1 MKQTL
6 VQKASPYKRGAAPLA
21 MLFASSL
28 VAGCAN
34 GGGMGRSSVP
44 PGGGTIADTPLSACL
59 TQLATVDLG
68 PNPNL
73 PVISVGEVA
82 DKTNTS
88 EAAANQALA
97 QGVTEMVI
105 NAFYKTGKVR
115 LTERWDI
122 RVALAEVKMV
132 EQNLIQSRRV
142 QDYTIRPS
150 DFIVMGALTEM
161 TPLSGQ
167 RSGSTVVGLDLRVV
181 NAKTFD
187 VTYATTIRRQGSGT
201 DLDAVRGAVEAS
213 VYQIMT
219 DYLGLPATDQCRALA
234 ASTGT

>member
-1 MKQTL
+1 MKQTRAL
-6 VQKASPYKRGAAPLA
+6 TASRRKAAAAPTALVLA
-21 MLFASSL
+21 ASLLS
-28 VAGCAN
+28 GCATGAGR
-34 GGGMGRSSVP
+34 GGSGDIAV
-44 PGGGTIADTPLSACL
+44 ADTPLSACL
-59 TQLATVDLG
+59 VQLASVDLG

-82 DKTNTS
+82 DKTTPTESGDN
-88 EAAANQALA
+88 AALA

-132 EQNLIQSRRV
+132 EQNLIQSRAV

-150 DFIVMGALTEM
+150 DFIVIGALTEF
-161 TPLSGQ
+161 TPVGGP
-167 RSGSTVVGLDLRVV
+167 RSGTAVVGLDLRVV

-187 VTYATTIRRQGSGT
+187 VTYATTMRRQGSGSE
-201 DLDAVRGAVEAS
+201 LDAVRGAVEAS

-219 DYLGLPATDQCRALA
+219 DYLGLPGSDQCRARALPA
-234 ASTGT
+234 GA